1 MLHQTFEPRDLLSVL
16 VLFVLEGILSVDN
29 AVVLGIL
36 ARRMPESQRSRA
48 LSYGL
53 GGAFIFRLIAV
64 IAANW
69 LLKVGWLRVIGGA
82 YLLYITGK
90 YFFGKS
96 RKHTLHCTDPDAPP
110 HGKAVPFWY
119 DVVTIEL
126 TDIAFALDSVLAAI
140 ALVSGEHSSEP
151 SQHSSEQWSL
161 HPKLWVIM
169 TGGMLGVIMVRFAA
183 AGVVRLLDRMPRLEP
198 AAHLLILLVAL
209 KLLLDWGFNQPGKP
223 VTIDFQSPHD
233 WAFWIFWSAM
243 AGVLAIGCLPRRAP
257 PSNNDPAQREM
268 SIR

>member
-1 MLHQTFEPRDLLSVL
+1 VFHQTFEPRDLLNIL

-69 LLKVGWLRVIGGA
+69 LLRVGWLRVIGGA

-110 HGKAVPFWY
+110 HGKAVSFWY
-119 DVVTIEL
+119 DVATIEL

-140 ALVSGEHSSEP
+140 ALVSGEQPSEY
-151 SQHSSEQWSL
+151 WRI

-209 KLLLDWGFNQPGKP
+209 KLLFDWGLNTPGRKP
-223 VTIDFQSPHD
+223 HLDFHSPHH
-233 WAFWIFWSAM
+233 WAFWVFWSAM
-243 AGVLAIGCLPRRAP
+243 FIVLAIGLIPKRNK
-257 PSNNDPAQREM
+257 PSKDEPVEREM
-268 SIR
+268 LIR